1 MSVKEKITVLI
12 NAIQGSQEPYKDHD
26 LEAVEGL
33 ITDCGNYIDRV
44 MAMEAAIASARFRL
58 EPQDFQELVTRLDRG
73 RKYAHD
79 SLIASIRLVNR
90 LCGVYGVDIVYTGPD
105 ERIPM
110 ADFAM
115 EVVKEYFEGKTIRIN
130 LY

>member
-12 NAIQGSQEPYKDHD
+12 NAIQCSRESHKDHD
-26 LEAVEGL
+26 LEAVEDL
-33 ITDCGNYIDRV
+33 IVGCGSYINKV
-44 MAMEAAIASARFRL
+44 IEMEAAIATARFRM
-58 EPQDFQELVTRLDRG
+58 EPEDFQELVTRLDRN

-90 LCGVYGVDIVYTGPD
+90 LCGVYGVSPVYTGPD

-110 ADFAM
+110 AEFAM
-115 EVVKEYFEGKTIRIN
+115 LTTEEYFRERKI
-130 LY
+130 